1 MRTVVLALIT
11 ISLSAQSPL
20 PPAKTKGGPSL
31 AESLKLRKSSRE
43 FSPRDLPTNVLS
55 QLLWSAH
62 GVNRPESG
70 GRTAPSAHNKQTVD
84 LYVVTKDGVHLY
96 LPKPHALQLITKD
109 DARKAS
115 GTQDFVESAPV
126 NILLIADLARMQEG
140 SPEDKIEWAAVEAG
154 AVSQNIYLY
163 CASSKLA
170 TVTRA
175 GADRALLAKML
186 NLKPT
191 QRIVLAQTVGY
202 PR

>member
-1 MRTVVLALIT
+1 MRAVVLF
-11 ISLSAQSPL
+11 SLAVSLAAQSPL
-20 PPAKTKGGPSL
+20 PPANPKGGLPLNEALS
-31 AESLKLRKSSRE
+31 LRKSSRE
-43 FSPRDLPTNVLS
+43 FSPRDIPANVLS

-84 LYVVTKDGVHLY
+84 LFVVTKDGVHLY
-96 LPKPHALQLITKD
+96 FPKPHALQLITKD

-115 GTQDFVESAPV
+115 GTQDFVETAPV
-126 NILLIADLARMQEG
+126 NILLIADLARMEEG

-163 CASSKLA
+163 CASAKLA

-175 GADRALLAKML
+175 GADRPLLAKML

-191 QRIVLAQTVGY
+191 QRIILAQTVGY